1 MIKRNN
7 GNFATEIFGKTA
19 EQFEIVG
26 FAWSEEEAIAA
37 DNDGLIAN
45 GACKTT
51 AVELVPD
58 EGAKM
63 PCARNVTATSAGTA
77 GDIKAV
83 KVTVYGKDIAG
94 NEISEELPTFT
105 ADSAT
110 TVTGN
115 KAFAE
120 VTKIAVPGMDGNGA
134 KVKLGW
140 GSKLGLP
147 MRFDANLVLA
157 ALHNGAR
164 ESTAPTVAADKD
176 NVSGNTVTLNTTL
189 NGKAV
194 EVYCIA

>member
-1 MIKRNN
+1 MLKR
-7 GNFATEIFGKTA
+7 GIGEFGTDVYGRTA
-19 EQFEIVG
+19 EQFEVVG
-26 FAWSEEEAIAA
+26 FAWTEEEAAAA
-37 DNDGLIAN
+37 DDDGLIAD

-51 AVELVPD
+51 EVTIEPD

-63 PCARNVTATSAGTA
+63 PCARNVVAKSAGTA

-83 KVTVYGKDIAG
+83 AVTVYGKDIAG
-94 NEISEELPTFT
+94 NDISEELPKFT

-120 VTKIAVPGMDGNGA
+120 VTKIVVPGMDGNGA

-164 ESTAPTVAADKD
+164 ESTEPTVAVDKD

>member
-19 EQFEIVG
+19 EQFEIAG
-26 FAWSEEEAIAA
+26 FAWNEEEAVAA

-94 NEISEELPTFT
+94 NEISEELPAFT

-120 VTKIAVPGMDGNGA
+120 VTKIAVPGMDGSGA

-147 MRFDANLVLA
+147 MCFDANLVLA

>member
-1 MIKRNN
+1 MIKRNSGEFQTDVYN
-7 GNFATEIFGKTA
+7 KNAVPFRIA
-19 EQFEIVG
+19 G
-26 FAWSEEEAIAA
+26 FRWEEAEAVAA

-45 GACKTT
+45 GSLGTSETT
-51 AVELVPD
+51 LLPD
-58 EGAKM
+58 TDAEM
-63 PCARNVTATSAGTA
+63 PCARNVTATTAGTA

-83 KVTVYGKDIAG
+83 AATVYGKDIAG
-94 NEISEELPTFT
+94 NDISEQLPSFT

-115 KAFAE
+115 KAFAS
-120 VTKIAVPGMDGNGA
+120 VTKVVVPGMDGSGA
-134 KVKLGW
+134 KLKLGW

-147 MRFDANLVLA
+147 MRFDQNLVLA
-157 ALHNGAR
+157 ATHNGAR

>member
-1 MIKRNN
+1 MKKR
-7 GNFATEIFGKTA
+7 GIGEFGTEVYGRTA

-26 FAWSEEEAIAA
+26 FAWTEEEAVAA
-37 DNDGLIAN
+37 DADGLIAS
-45 GACKTT
+45 GTCKTT

-58 EGAKM
+58 EDAKM

-83 KVTVYGKDIAG
+83 SVTVYGKDIAG
-94 NEISEELPTFT
+94 NEISEELPAFT
-105 ADSAT
+105 ADTAT
-110 TVTGN
+110 TVTGS

-120 VTKIAVPGMDGNGA
+120 VTKIAVPGMDGSGV

-147 MRFDANLVLA
+147 MCFDANLVLA

-176 NVSGNTVTLNTTL
+176 NVSGNTVTLSTTL